1 MTALFTNLDPFLAMA
16 PQSRRGSSSVSST
29 LKPSHACLAD
39 LSQND
44 TYHRYLLL
52 STQQETLRQRLTLQ
66 IPPSV
71 PTVTHEPSYSP
82 RSSFSSDY
90 STQYSPMHSPTQTP
104 ATPHHT
110 AAPSSAASS
119 SPIPDMPSVVHSA
132 HAPHHL
138 VRTGQPAPEDTKLY
152 DVNKQ
157 VKAVLTEL
165 LNTDGVKHDERF
177 RMWVQGRLMETEMEM
192 RRQRRRRNSVDKEVL
207 ESIAE
212 HF

>member
-1 MTALFTNLDPFLAMA
+1 MA
-16 PQSRRGSSSVSST
+16 PQSRRGSNT
-29 LKPSHACLAD
+29 
-39 LSQND
+39 ND
-44 TYHRYLLL
+44 PYHRYLLL

-66 IPPSV
+66 IPP
-71 PTVTHEPSYSP
+71 TMTHEPSYSP
-82 RSSFSSDY
+82 RSSFSSDF
-90 STQYSPMHSPTQTP
+90 STQYSPTHSPSQTP

-119 SPIPDMPSVVHSA
+119 SPTPDMPGVVQSA
-132 HAPHHL
+132 HASHHPL
-138 VRTGQPAPEDTKLY
+138 RTGQPMPEDSQLY

-192 RRQRRRRNSVDKEVL
+192 RRQRRRRSSVDREVL
-207 ESIAE
+207 DSIAE

>member
-1 MTALFTNLDPFLAMA
+1 MTALLPHLDPLVAMA
-16 PQSRRGSSSVSST
+16 PQSRRGSNS
-29 LKPSHACLAD
+29 
-39 LSQND
+39 ND
-44 TYHRYLLL
+44 PYHRYLLL

-66 IPPSV
+66 IPPST
-71 PTVTHEPSYSP
+71 PTMTHEPSYSP
-82 RSSFSSDY
+82 RSSFSSDI
-90 STQYSPMHSPTQTP
+90 STQYSPTHSPSQTP

-119 SPIPDMPSVVHSA
+119 SPTPDMPGVVQSS
-132 HAPHHL
+132 HASHHGI
-138 VRTGQPAPEDTKLY
+138 RAGQPVPEDSKLY

-192 RRQRRRRNSVDKEVL
+192 RRQRRRRSSVDREVL

>member
-1 MTALFTNLDPFLAMA
+1 MPALFAHLDPFLAMA
-16 PQSRRGSSSVSST
+16 PQARRGSSS
-29 LKPSHACLAD
+29 
-39 LSQND
+39 ND
-44 TYHRYLLL
+44 PYHRYLLL

-66 IPPSV
+66 IPPS
-71 PTVTHEPSYSP
+71 TATATQEPSYSP

-90 STQYSPMHSPTQTP
+90 SVQYSPAHSPTRTP

-110 AAPSSAASS
+110 QAPSSAASS
-119 SPIPDMPSVVHSA
+119 SPTPDMPGVVHST
-132 HAPHHL
+132 HAPHHGI
-138 VRTGQPAPEDTKLY
+138 RTGQPVPEDSQLY

-177 RMWVQGRLMETEMEM
+177 RTWVQARLMETEMEM
-192 RRQRRRRNSVDKEVL
+192 RRQRRRRSSVDKEVL